1 MRFFNLY
8 LFLEVLNQ
16 PLVAF
21 FLFLDLHMTVSFLEN
36 FAKCLVNFVCIFA
49 VPNDFFP
56 LAFIHVSI

>member
-21 FLFLDLHMTVSFLEN
+21 FLFLDLHMIVSFLEN
-36 FAKCLVNFVCIFA
+36 FAKCLVNFVCM
-49 VPNDFFP
+49 
-56 LAFIHVSI
+56 HVYICST